1 MSKKSFQNLQQL
13 FKKKGFKF
21 RDFEVSDI
29 GDYAPDDADWNYKD
43 VHHLNIVHK
52 TVHGVQAVM
61 TDDVMCNI
69 NLQKIPILG
78 LEIPMPLIQYDHS
91 KHNAIYLS
99 VFGPY
104 IVLVN
109 SIFKDFNEN
118 QTKVVTKFSVGS
130 KGIFRILNPLIEHVI
145 KKNNKILMN
154 DDLPMRN
161 RRGELRKI
169 NHLFHKTT
177 EKYSFEFSE
186 NIERANVFL
195 NNEENN
201 ILKIEKKIIDDASDG
216 DIIGKANGVLSFFV
230 TEGADGFK
238 RVWPSTCSHEG
249 ARLNRKC
256 LKTNYL
262 LCPWH
267 NRKIN
272 PLMIIKNGL
281 FEIKPNIHYAVKIV
295 NEKIAFKY
303 RNDPK
308 YYENKP
314 FKFLKYDD

>member
-1 MSKKSFQNLQQL
+1 MSKNSFLNLKKI

-21 RDFEVSDI
+21 RDFEVSSI
-29 GDYAPDDADWNYKD
+29 GDYLPDDADWNYKD

-78 LEIPMPLIQYDHS
+78 FEIPMPLIQYDHS

-99 VFGPY
+99 VLGPY
-104 IVLVN
+104 IVLIN
-109 SIFKDFNEN
+109 SIFEKFNET
-118 QTKVVTKFSVGS
+118 QTNVITKFSIGS
-130 KGIFRILNPLIEHVI
+130 KGIFRVLNPIIEHLL
-145 KKNNKILMN
+145 KKNNKMLMN

-169 NHLFHKTT
+169 NHLFYKNT
-177 EKYSFEFSE
+177 ERYSFEFSE

-195 NNEENN
+195 NEEEKN
-201 ILKIEKKIIDDASDG
+201 IINIEKKIILEAKDG
-216 DIIGKANGVLSFFV
+216 DIVGNINGVLSFFV
-230 TEGADGFK
+230 TVDNEGVK
-238 RVWPSTCSHEG
+238 SVWPTTCSHEG
-249 ARLNRKC
+249 AKLSNKC
-256 LKTNYL
+256 LKTNFL

-267 NRKIN
+267 NRKVN
-272 PLMIIKNGL
+272 SLLSIKDGNIK
-281 FEIKPNIHYAVKIV
+281 IKPTIHYAVKV
-295 NEKIAFKY
+295 MNDKIGFKY

-314 FKFLKYDD
+314 FEYLKYDD

>member
-1 MSKKSFQNLQQL
+1 MSKKSFHNLQLL

-29 GDYAPDDADWNYKD
+29 GDYSPEDADWNYKD

-109 SIFKDFNEN
+109 SIFEDFNEN
-118 QTKVVTKFSVGS
+118 QTKVVTKFSIGS
-130 KGIFRILNPLIEHVI
+130 KGIFRILNPLIEHI
-145 KKNNKILMN
+145 LKKNNKMLMS

-169 NHLFHKTT
+169 NHSFYKPT

-201 ILKIEKKIIDDASDG
+201 ILKIEKKIIDDALDG

-230 TEGADGFK
+230 TESADGFK

-249 ARLNRKC
+249 ASLNKKC

-272 PLMIIKNGL
+272 PLIIIRNGL
-281 FEIKPNIHYAVKIV
+281 IEIKPNVHYAVKII

-308 YYENKP
+308 YYESKP
-314 FKFLKYDD
+314 FKFLKYED

>member
-1 MSKKSFQNLQQL
+1 MSKKSFHNLQQL

-21 RDFEVSDI
+21 KDFEVSDI

-109 SIFKDFNEN
+109 SKFEDFNEN
-118 QTKVVTKFSVGS
+118 QTKVVTKFSIGS
-130 KGIFRILNPLIEHVI
+130 KGIFRILNPLIEHI
-145 KKNNKILMN
+145 LKKNNKMLMS

-169 NHLFHKTT
+169 NHSFYKPT

-186 NIERANVFL
+186 NMERANVFL

-201 ILKIEKKIIDDASDG
+201 ILKIEKKIIDDALDG

-230 TEGADGFK
+230 TESADGFK

-249 ARLNRKC
+249 ASLNKKC
-256 LKTNYL
+256 LKTNIKWL
-262 LCPWH
+262 LS
-267 NRKIN
+267 
-272 PLMIIKNGL
+272 L
-281 FEIKPNIHYAVKIV
+281 VT
-295 NEKIAFKY
+295 
-303 RNDPK
+303 
-308 YYENKP
+308 
-314 FKFLKYDD
+314 

>member
-1 MSKKSFQNLQQL
+1 MSKKSFHNLQQL

-21 RDFEVSDI
+21 KDFEVSDI

-69 NLQKIPILG
+69 NLQKIPFLG

-109 SIFKDFNEN
+109 SIFEDFNEN
-118 QTKVVTKFSVGS
+118 QTKVVTKFSIGS
-130 KGIFRILNPLIEHVI
+130 KGIFRILNPLIEHI
-145 KKNNKILMN
+145 LKKNNKMLMS

-169 NHLFHKTT
+169 NHSFYKPT

-201 ILKIEKKIIDDASDG
+201 ILKIEKKIIDDALDG
-216 DIIGKANGVLSFFV
+216 DIIGNANGVLSFFV
-230 TEGADGFK
+230 TESADGFK

-249 ARLNRKC
+249 ASLNKKC

-272 PLMIIKNGL
+272 PLLIIRNGL
-281 FEIKPNIHYAVKIV
+281 IEIKPNVHYAVKIV

-308 YYENKP
+308 YYESKP
-314 FKFLKYDD
+314 FKFLKYED